1 MRAARAITSMCP
13 LVTGS
18 KEPEVKP
25 MRFMGGVDGCQTL
38 WV

>member
-1 MRAARAITSMCP
+1 MRAARAITSRWP

-25 MRFMGGVDGCQTL
+25 MRVIGCQTFR
-38 WV
+38 V